1 MLTQS
6 YFYKVKIRRGK
17 KIMNKISLWKI
28 ILTLAVFSPLAFL
41 PAASRAAL
49 LTSRTYSVSQDTEII
64 RDRAINILTEEGIA
78 RDHAEE
84 IMNRLSPQEIEV
96 LALSRSAY
104 LIGGGQGEPGIT
116 ESLETN
122 EIIAIVLTVIML
134 AVVVGFVEISR
145 H

>member
-1 MLTQS
+1 MLAQS

-64 RDRAINILTEEGIA
+64 R
-78 RDHAEE
+78 
-84 IMNRLSPQEIEV
+84 
-96 LALSRSAY
+96 
-104 LIGGGQGEPGIT
+104 PGYKY
-116 ESLETN
+116 SD
-122 EIIAIVLTVIML
+122 
-134 AVVVGFVEISR
+134 
-145 H
+145 

>member
-1 MLTQS
+1 M
-6 YFYKVKIRRGK
+6 K
-17 KIMNKISLWKI
+17 KISLWKI
-28 ILTLAVFSPLAFL
+28 ILTLAIFSPLAFL

-64 RDRAINILTEEGIA
+64 RDRAIDILTEEGIS

-96 LALSRSAY
+96 LALSQSGY
-104 LIGGGQGEPGIT
+104 LGVAGEDGIT

-122 EIIAIVLTVIML
+122 EIVAIVLTVIML

>member
-1 MLTQS
+1 
-6 YFYKVKIRRGK
+6 
-17 KIMNKISLWKI
+17 MNKISLWKI

-64 RDRAINILTEEGIA
+64 RDRAINILTEEGIE

-104 LIGGGQGEPGIT
+104 LIGGDRG
-116 ESLETN
+116 SLE
-122 EIIAIVLTVIML
+122 
-134 AVVVGFVEISR
+134 
-145 H
+145 

>member
-1 MLTQS
+1 M
-6 YFYKVKIRRGK
+6 K
-17 KIMNKISLWKI
+17 KISLWKI
-28 ILTLAVFSPLAFL
+28 ILVLAIFSPLAFL

-64 RDRAINILTEEGIA
+64 RDRVIDILTEKGIT

-84 IMNRLSPQEIEV
+84 IMDRLSPREIEV
-96 LALSRSAY
+96 LALSRSGY
-104 LIGGGQGEPGIT
+104 LGVAGKDGVT

-122 EIIAIVLTVIML
+122 EIVAIVLTVIML